1 MMETIVVGVVQVL
14 VKVVVVVLSNRMV
27 VVKKS

>member
-1 MMETIVVGVVQVL
+1 MMETVVVGVVQVL
-14 VKVVVVVLSNRMV
+14 VKVVVVLSNRMV